1 MLFTRTHIHTPSWWQ
16 WTVTGQPC
24 EKLHP
29 KAPGMGTAMR
39 LGMGMGEYENG
50 NGNGWARTLFVCGR
64 LAPHI
69 VLLYQCAP
77 HKYNTHKHT
86 HTHTRTRTLKASLIF
101 IKNHLRF
108 CFCNPHSCGQLK
120 VGTAAS
126 GTAYNGTASAMFAR
140 LFPQATEM
148 LNWVCAIGNR

>member
-1 MLFTRTHIHTPSWWQ
+1 M
-16 WTVTGQPC
+16 
-24 EKLHP
+24 
-29 KAPGMGTAMR
+29 
-39 LGMGMGEYENG
+39 GMGMGERERFLCVGDLRHTLYYCIS
-50 NGNGWARTLFVCGR
+50 AR
-64 LAPHI
+64 HI
-69 VLLYQCAP
+69 SI
-77 HKYNTHKHT
+77 THT

-126 GTAYNGTASAMFAR
+126 GTAYNGTASAMFAA

-148 LNWVCAIGNR
+148 LN